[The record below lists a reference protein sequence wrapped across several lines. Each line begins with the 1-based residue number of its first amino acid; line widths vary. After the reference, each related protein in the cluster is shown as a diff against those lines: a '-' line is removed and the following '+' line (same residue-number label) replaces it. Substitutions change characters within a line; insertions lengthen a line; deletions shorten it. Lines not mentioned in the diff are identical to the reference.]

1 MATVAEK
8 AFEQIATEIANTVV
22 SKMFGATCLKAA
34 NGKAGIMLYKN
45 ELVFKLPSVVAESVL
60 KLEGASVFEPAPG
73 RPMNGWIVIPQKENG
88 LWSEYAVLAM
98 DYVAE
103 IEPKKTVKK
112 SKFKGN

>member
-22 SKMFGATCLKAA
+22 GKMFGATCLKAA

-45 ELVFKLPSVVAESVL
+45 ELVFKLPSAVAESVL

-73 RPMNGWIVIPQKENG
+73 RYMNGWIVIPQKESE
-88 LWSEYAVLAM
+88 LWHKYAAQAM